1 MRKKQKTS
9 LLSVIIII
17 AALCYFGPQYLQETA
32 QKQQTEELPS
42 GSYRVIRVVDGDTI
56 VISYLGKEEKVRL
69 IGVDTPESVHSD
81 ASKNTP
87 YGKIASDYT
96 KEQLTG
102 KTIQLEFD
110 VQERDKYGRLLAYV
124 YIDGKMYNKTLLEKG
139 HAKVAT
145 FPPNVKYVEEFQK
158 LERKAQEEQVG
169 MWEGYILKTDGDIIG
184 NKNSQKYHLADCQG
198 AKKISEHNKIWFDT
212 AEEAAAAG
220 YQPCNI
226 CITNRYQP

>member
-9 LLSVIIII
+9 LLSILIII
-17 AALCYFGPQYLQETA
+17 AALCYFVPQYW
-32 QKQQTEELPS
+32 QQITQNQLAEALPS
-42 GSYRVIRVVDGDTI
+42 GSYRVVRVVDGDTI
-56 VISYLGKEEKVRL
+56 VISYQGKEEKVRL

-96 KEQLTG
+96 KAQLTG

-124 YIDGKMYNKTLLEKG
+124 YVDGKMYNKTLLEEG

-145 FPPNVKYVEEFQK
+145 FPPNVKYVEEFQQ
-158 LERKAQEEQVG
+158 LEQKAQEEQIG
-169 MWEGYILKTDGDIIG
+169 MWQDYAPKTSGNLIG
-184 NKNSQKYHLADCQG
+184 NKNSQKYHQTDCQG
-198 AKKISEHNKIWFDT
+198 AKKISNHNKVWFDT
-212 AEEAAAAG
+212 EEEAAAAG
-220 YQPCNI
+220 YQPCAI
-226 CITNRYQP
+226 CFP

>member
-1 MRKKQKTS
+1 MRKRQKTS
-9 LLSVIIII
+9 LLSLIIII
-17 AALCYFGPQYLQETA
+17 AALCYFAPQYW
-32 QKQQTEELPS
+32 QQAGQSQPTEALPD

-56 VISYLGKEEKVRL
+56 VISYQGKEEKVRL

-96 KEQLTG
+96 KAQLTG

-124 YIDGKMYNKTLLEKG
+124 YVDGKMYNKTLLEEG

-145 FPPNVKYVEEFQK
+145 FPPNVKYVDEFQR
-158 LERKAQEEQVG
+158 LEQQAQKKQVG
-169 MWEGYILKTDGDIIG
+169 MWQGYTLKTEGNFIG
-184 NKNSQKYHLADCQG
+184 SKNSQKYHLTDCQG
-198 AKKISEHNKIWFDT
+198 AKKISDHNKVWFDT
-212 AEEAAAAG
+212 EQEAAAAG
-220 YQPCNI
+220 YQPCAI
-226 CITNRYQP
+226 CLP

>member
-1 MRKKQKTS
+1 MRKRQKTS
-9 LLSVIIII
+9 LLSIIIII
-17 AALCYFGPQYLQETA
+17 AALCYFAPQYW
-32 QKQQTEELPS
+32 QQATLNQPEEELAN

-96 KEQLTG
+96 KAQLTD

-124 YIDGKMYNKTLLEKG
+124 YVDGKMYNKTLLEEG

-145 FPPNVKYVEEFQK
+145 FPPNVKYAEEFQR
-158 LERKAQEEQVG
+158 LEQQAQKEQVG
-169 MWEGYILKTDGDIIG
+169 MWQDYVVKTDGNIIG
-184 NKNSQKYHLADCQG
+184 NKNSQKYHQVDCQG
-198 AKKISEHNKIWFDT
+198 AKKINSHNKVWFDT
-212 AEEAAAAG
+212 EEEAAAAG
-220 YQPCNI
+220 YQPCSI
-226 CITNRYQP
+226 CMP